1 MNSPPDQ
8 TAIFALFRGHN
19 CTYNRPMLAPKTHN
33 ETILAHFRTAQDNF
47 RKLEQQ
53 ADLVAAA
60 ADAMIAAL
68 RNGNKVLFCGNGGS
82 AADSQHLAA
91 ELMGRYLRDR
101 KPLPAL
107 ALTVDTSALTAIG
120 NDYGYAEVF
129 ARQLRGI
136 GAKGDVL
143 VGLSTSGNS
152 ENVVK
157 AVEAAKA
164 MGIHTIALTGQGGGK
179 LAAIADLC
187 LAVPSGKTNEIQEM
201 HIAIGHLVCGLV
213 EEAVC

>member
-1 MNSPPDQ
+1 MTQIKPVVRDIASPHGDK
-8 TAIFALFRGHN
+8 IV
-19 CTYNRPMLAPKTHN
+19 
-33 ETILAHFRTAQDNF
+33 AHFRAVQDNF

-53 ADLVAAA
+53 ADLVAKAA
-60 ADAMIAAL
+60 EVMITAL
-68 RNGNKVLFCGNGGS
+68 KAGQKIMFCGNGGS

-101 KPLPAL
+101 RPLPAL
-107 ALTVDTSALTAIG
+107 SLTVDTSALTAIG

-136 GAKGDVL
+136 GDKGDVL

-157 AVEAAKA
+157 AVADAGA
-164 MGIHTIALTGQGGGK
+164 MGIRTIALTGQGGGK

-187 LAVPSGKTNEIQEM
+187 IAVPSGKTNEIQEM
-201 HIAIGHLVCGLV
+201 HIAIGHLLCGLV